1 MTRATAMLHQYHW
14 DGEILYNRAMYA
26 HQSAAI
32 DVGPQLPWHS
42 PMNMAGW
49 CQAPPLMMPHAL
61 PSPVMETFTDSMCN
75 VNRFLENISVLRGMS
90 PQQVARFLQ
99 ETAAAQGAYED

>member
-1 MTRATAMLHQYHW
+1 
-14 DGEILYNRAMYA
+14 
-26 HQSAAI
+26 
-32 DVGPQLPWHS
+32 
-42 PMNMAGW
+42 
-49 CQAPPLMMPHAL
+49 MMPHAL

-75 VNRFLENISVLRGMS
+75 VNRFLENISVLQGMS